1 MFISAKFRYYWMDKT
16 VKLKMIHTSLNY
28 GFEYLGNTNRLV
40 ITPLTDRSVISAMYG
55 GLGARCAAAAGVLP
69 LQDIP

>member
-1 MFISAKFRYYWMDKT
+1 MEKT

-40 ITPLTDRSVISAMYG
+40 ITPLTDRSVQCSVASV
-55 GLGARCAAAAGVLP
+55 LGVQQQQECCP

>member
-40 ITPLTDRSVISAMYG
+40 ITPLTDRSV
-55 GLGARCAAAAGVLP
+55 
-69 LQDIP
+69 

>member
-1 MFISAKFRYYWMDKT
+1 MDGIKILLNSLILFIIYTAFIVSCLKAVSHVRYYWMDKT

-40 ITPLTDRSVISAMYG
+40 ITPLTDR
-55 GLGARCAAAAGVLP
+55 
-69 LQDIP
+69 

>member
-1 MFISAKFRYYWMDKT
+1 MEKT

-55 GLGARCAAAAGVLP
+55 GLGGRCAAAARVLP

>member
-1 MFISAKFRYYWMDKT
+1 MFISAYFRYYWMDKT

-40 ITPLTDRSVISAMYG
+40 ITPLTDRSVICAMYG
-55 GLGARCAAAAGVLP
+55 GLGGRCAAAARVFP

>member
-1 MFISAKFRYYWMDKT
+1 MEKT

-40 ITPLTDRSVISAMYG
+40 ITPLTDRSVQCSV
-55 GLGARCAAAAGVLP
+55 AGVLSVTRYS
-69 LQDIP
+69 LSSVV